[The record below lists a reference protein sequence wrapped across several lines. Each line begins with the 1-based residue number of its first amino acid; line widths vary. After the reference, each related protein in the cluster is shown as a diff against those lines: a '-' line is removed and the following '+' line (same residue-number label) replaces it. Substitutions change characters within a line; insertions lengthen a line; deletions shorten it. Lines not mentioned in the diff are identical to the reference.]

1 MNKQDILATKQ
12 DRVRKELEKVYP
24 QLLINV
30 RKVTGAG
37 YKRWGEDLL
46 PMAIEMY
53 LEKPIEYQIKVIDD
67 GKLENFITYIMS
79 FQLRLGTTR
88 FWHHYR
94 KFNESIR
101 DFLPNYDYGTKY
113 MVEGN
118 PFDGEEDICTTCIN
132 SEIEK
137 LNVYEKMLIKEH
149 VLEGKNFSKISKQF
163 NITYTTLKKDC
174 KEVLERLNQLCKHL
188 R

>member
-1 MNKQDILATKQ
+1 
-12 DRVRKELEKVYP
+12 
-24 QLLINV
+24 
-30 RKVTGAG
+30 
-37 YKRWGEDLL
+37 
-46 PMAIEMY
+46 MY

-101 DFLPNYDYGTKY
+101 DLLPNYDYGTEY
-113 MVEGN
+113 MVEG
-118 PFDGEEDICTTCIN
+118 N

-174 KEVLERLNQLCKHL
+174 NEVLNRLNELCKHL